1 SGSTNSGSTNTGS
14 TNTGSNNTGSNNNNN
29 NSSNN
34 SNGSTD
40 NGSSS
45 GTTSNNNNNN
55 NNSSD
60 NSGNESTDSSSNG
73 SSNGNSNSV
82 SSSKNSNS
90 SVDSNG
96 RNVTDKIDEGDVVT
110 INGSVI
116 AVADLMTNSNE
127 ANLEVT
133 HVYYLT
139 QTDDN
144 GNVVV
149 ISDIEV
155 QTFAYSDYH
164 DNTDDNN
171 EGNPKDSSGLNAS
184 ADNEKYNGLSRS
196 AVIAIGV
203 VVPVVTILI
212 LLGLFFLHK
221 WWRRRRNA
229 INWDPKSE
237 RDNIN
242 RIGII
247 DEMGMA
253 ENGRPSTES
262 DSNTINP
269 SNPHSRVVSAQIG
282 QDGALAE

>member
-1 SGSTNSGSTNTGS
+1 
-14 TNTGSNNTGSNNNNN
+14 
-29 NSSNN
+29 
-34 SNGSTD
+34 
-40 NGSSS
+40 
-45 GTTSNNNNNN
+45 
-55 NNSSD
+55 
-60 NSGNESTDSSSNG
+60 
-73 SSNGNSNSV
+73 
-82 SSSKNSNS
+82 
-90 SVDSNG
+90 
-96 RNVTDKIDEGDVVT
+96 NVTDKIDEGDVVT

-282 QDGALAE
+282 QDGALAEVDLNDAPVATVDSANAQDGSNAEPLFKPGHETLPPVYNSHDFTNVKLPGEKVTYS